1 MGFEIRRRLERGL
14 DAIFPKARAKLA
26 RRLAGRLAADP
37 LHVIDIGGALG
48 PDPRWGLLPANT
60 IRFMTFEPDARS
72 REQVLRGGQRNL
84 ALAIGLAETAGERN
98 FYLTDGPF
106 ASSLYPP
113 NETLLRNF
121 GVWPW
126 YAPAGQVIVAVDTL
140 DACLARHK
148 DWRADFVKVDVEG
161 ADLEV
166 LKGGRGAL
174 RTAFGVQIEV
184 SFMDRNV
191 GAPLQP
197 EVDLWLREAGFRPHL
212 LIREHWVRANGVYGA
227 LSRPQLA
234 WGDAVYFRERDWVLA
249 RLAAAKRPEEAEAWL
264 AVILAILLAYGAHDY
279 AAEIVAAARDAGVI
293 EPEAADAAAWSVNAS
308 LMALTPFVVRGA
320 LALLL
325 AVLIAAPLALFGG
338 RGRSFGRGLIAAQ
351 AVPLFDTLSQ
361 AARRGGINCSCLP
374 DL

>member
-1 MGFEIRRRLERGL
+1 LGT
-14 DAIFPKARAKLA
+14 IFPKARAKLA

-72 REQVLRGGQRNL
+72 REQVLCGGQRNL
-84 ALAIGLAETAGERN
+84 TLAVGLAETAGERE

-126 YAPAGQVIVAVDTL
+126 YAPAGHAIVAVDTL

-174 RTAFGVQIEV
+174 KTAFGVQIEV
-184 SFMDRNV
+184 SFIDRNV
-191 GAPLQP
+191 GAPPQP
-197 EVDLWLREAGFRPHL
+197 EIDLWLREAGFRPHL
-212 LIREHWVRANGVYGA
+212 LIREHWVRANGVHGA

-234 WGDAVYFRERDWVLA
+234 WGDAVYFRERNWVLA
-249 RLAAAKRPEEAEAWL
+249 RLAAATRPEEAEAWL

-308 LMALTPFVVRGA
+308 VMALTPFVVRGA

-325 AVLIAAPLALFGG
+325 ALLIAAPLALIGG
-338 RGRSFGRGLIAAQ
+338 RGRSFGRSLVAAQ
-351 AVPLFDTLSQ
+351 AIPLFDTLSQ